1 MKAGPR
7 SLDPVWGVMPKAAQ
21 ARARRAL
28 KALDKLP
35 VSRQFGTATGL
46 SMARAIAAGKEVDM
60 RKVSHFFP
68 RWRRRIEVREAAKLT
83 PMDDKIVGA
92 SDLWGGP
99 AGDRASLRAV
109 ERVDRARAKKK
120 TRKVVSIG

>member
-1 MKAGPR
+1 MSKGGPR

-28 KALDKLP
+28 KALDRLP

-46 SMARAIAAGKEVDM
+46 SMARAMAAGKEVDM

-99 AGDRASLRAV
+99 AGDIASVRAV
-109 ERVDRARAKKK
+109 KPDELKAVKAMYRKK
-120 TRKVVSIG
+120 RR